1 MLQVHDLLLWL
12 FTTISVWLSSDWCLL
27 RYCEPRWPLS
37 HTHGAMSTYD
47 FSPDASPYSGTTTAV
62 RVISFQANLNCFCL
76 QFTSCYMIGAQIV
89 HIWKEL
95 FIDRCPHCK
104 GAGRVICKH
113 CGGTKTL
120 RRRPGEWHQ
129 VHGELLDRRA
139 DDQWVIT
146 ASHTPAGLALNKAVA
161 ICMSQ
166 CFWVFLP
173 LYHFKL

>member
-1 MLQVHDLLLWL
+1 M
-12 FTTISVWLSSDWCLL
+12 T
-27 RYCEPRWPLS
+27 PLS
-37 HTHGAMSTYD
+37 HTWSNEHIWFLSRCISLQWSD
-47 FSPDASPYSGTTTAV
+47 YS
-62 RVISFQANLNCFCL
+62 RLSDLSFQANLKCFCL